1 MHELSNSYIVISTSF
16 TTIAAVIAM
25 FAFGTLA
32 STLKKW
38 RASR

>member
-1 MHELSNSYIVISTSF
+1 MSELSNSYIVISMSF
-16 TTIAAVIAM
+16 TTIAAVFAL

-38 RASR
+38 RATR